1 MSLPQIIM
9 RRPTMDNLPPL
20 FLPAGFSLHNHIE
33 GREDVWESII
43 DEAFG
48 NHYSFDKSI
57 RNGGGYKPEYV
68 IYIAKD
74 CYDIATA
81 TAVEKETYPG
91 EGWFRMVGTRPS
103 ARGQGAGRLA
113 LIAALNSLAARG
125 YRSTVLSTDDWRL
138 PAISLYLSLGFE
150 PVMEHESHPERW
162 KKIFAE
168 LELRDKLKTT

>member
-1 MSLPQIIM
+1 MN
-9 RRPTMDNLPPL
+9 DLPPL
-20 FLPAGFSLHNHIE
+20 FLPAGFSLHNHID
-33 GREDVWESII
+33 GQEDVWESII
-43 DEAFG
+43 EEAFG
-48 NHYSFDKSI
+48 NHFSFDKSI
-57 RNGGGYKPEYV
+57 RNGGGYKPEHV
-68 IYIAKD
+68 IYIARD
-74 CYDIATA
+74 GYDIATA

-103 ARGQGAGRLA
+103 ARGHGAGRLA

-125 YRSTVLSTDDWRL
+125 YRSTVLSTDDWRI

>member
-1 MSLPQIIM
+1 
-9 RRPTMDNLPPL
+9 
-20 FLPAGFSLHNHIE
+20 
-33 GREDVWESII
+33 
-43 DEAFG
+43 
-48 NHYSFDKSI
+48 
-57 RNGGGYKPEYV
+57 
-68 IYIAKD
+68 
-74 CYDIATA
+74 
-81 TAVEKETYPG
+81 
-91 EGWFRMVGTRPS
+91 MVGTRPS

>member
-1 MSLPQIIM
+1 
-9 RRPTMDNLPPL
+9 MDNLPPL

-43 DEAFG
+43 EEAFG

-168 LELRDKLKTT
+168 LELRDKMKTT

>member
-1 MSLPQIIM
+1 
-9 RRPTMDNLPPL
+9 MDNLPPL

-33 GREDVWESII
+33 GLEDVWESII
-43 DEAFG
+43 EEAFG
-48 NHYSFDKSI
+48 NYYSFDKSI

-74 CYDIATA
+74 CYDIATV
-81 TAVEKETYPG
+81 TAVENETYPG